1 MFTCTSSQIK
11 KCPVYFSP
19 KQVKRIDKIKQV
31 HHLPK
36 LKKPC
41 DSAGT
46 DIKINLWLDNKISFP
61 YRLAYKEGKKKGN
74 KLLTQV
80 KETKMK

>member
-1 MFTCTSSQIK
+1 MHQLSNEEMTRTFSS
-11 KCPVYFSP
+11 
-19 KQVKRIDKIKQV
+19 KQVKRIDKTKQV

-41 DSAGT
+41 HSAGT